1 MKEVIKLMELKL
13 TKKKLFEVLEIEC
26 FEDVSNDHGDFYM
39 TRNQISEALEYKNIN
54 SFHKVIQRNAD
65 VIKDPIT
72 MDIMSTMINK
82 EYKTEL
88 YSFDQLFQILR
99 FTKQPKANLFMEWTS
114 TTLKELITGRA
125 ELKFSNAE
133 SKEKYESRIS
143 ELLIQLEELQDLAN
157 GYNKVL
163 IAPNCQAMIDI
174 SKVLDIGRN
183 KLFAFLR
190 DVKILR
196 KNNTPF
202 QKHLTAG
209 HFKVK
214 ESVIPNGEM
223 IPVTYVTGKG
233 LNYIRKKL
241 EKVNYQL
248 S

>member
-1 MKEVIKLMELKL
+1 MELKL
-13 TKKKLFEVLEIEC
+13 ANKKLFEVLEIEC

-39 TRNQISEALEYKNIN
+39 TRKQIGEALQYGNIK
-54 SFHKVIQRNAD
+54 SFHSVISRN
-65 VIKDPIT
+65 KDEIGEPI
-72 MDIMSTMINK
+72 IVSILSTMINK
-82 EYKTEL
+82 EYETEL

-99 FTKQPKANLFMEWTS
+99 FSKQPKANLFMSWAS
-114 TTLKELITGRA
+114 TTLKELITSRA

-133 SKEKYESRIS
+133 SKEKYESRIA
-143 ELLIQLEELQDLAN
+143 ELILQVEELQDLAN

-223 IPVTYVTGKG
+223 VPVTYVTGKG